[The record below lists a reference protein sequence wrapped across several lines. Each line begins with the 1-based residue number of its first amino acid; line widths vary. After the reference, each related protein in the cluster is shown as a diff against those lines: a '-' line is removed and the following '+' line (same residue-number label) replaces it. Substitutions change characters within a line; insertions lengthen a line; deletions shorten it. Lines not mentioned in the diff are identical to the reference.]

1 MLEKVEKKQTML
13 NGALVLMVATAIGS
27 IIGALYKLPLTALI
41 GEVGRGYFASAYQI
55 YVPIYA
61 ISMAGLPI
69 AVSKLVSE
77 YFASNR
83 YRDALNVR
91 KIASKMFIVSGVAGT
106 LLLMI
111 LAYPYSALICEK
123 PQTVWSILAIAP
135 SIFFCCIMS
144 PYRGYYEGSRNMVP
158 TAISEVIEN
167 VARLTIGLALSY
179 IVMHFGMKD
188 FATTKTVFGQAV
200 ETESQALS
208 ALYPVAAAAA
218 IMGVTIGTLIAFLFM
233 HIRFKV
239 RGTGVTRI
247 QYVNSLPAEPKSQ
260 IAKKIISLAIPM
272 VISSLVL
279 NISNLI
285 DASLIQKCLAIAIEK
300 DYNMIYNMYR
310 TSLEASGTLVEDTK
324 TYLYGCYFASQDLR
338 NIIPSITMSLGVSA
352 IPALSAAFALKDKK
366 AQKTTIESVLRITSI
381 IALPAGIGMGILSEP
396 ILTLFYGGSNS
407 QNLIPI
413 AAPIMA
419 VCNYATFFFAISSP
433 ITNMLQA
440 IGRADVPVKSL
451 LVGSVAKIIADIFLV
466 SNPKYNIN
474 GAVVGTLLCYILI
487 VAINL
492 ISLLRLAKTKINMVS
507 VFFKPLLCAALSGV
521 VGYMAYTGIE
531 HFFPVSDYSTRING
545 STISCVISVG
555 IIMVVYLISMLLI
568 RGLSEDDIKMLPK
581 GEKIAK
587 MLEKYKLLG

>member
-1 MLEKVEKKQTML
+1 MENVEKKQTML
-13 NGALVLMVATAIGS
+13 NGALILMIATAIGS

-61 ISMAGLPI
+61 ISMAGLPV

-83 YRDALNVR
+83 YRDALNVK
-91 KIASKMFIVSGVAGT
+91 KIAGKMFLITGVAGT

-123 PQTVWSILAIAP
+123 PQTVWSILSIAP
-135 SIFFCCIMS
+135 SIFFCCLMS
-144 PYRGYYEGSRNMVP
+144 TYRGYYEGSRNMVP
-158 TAISEVIEN
+158 TAISEIIEN

-179 IVMHFGMKD
+179 IVMYFGMKD
-188 FATTKTVFGQAV
+188 FHATKTVLGKAV

-208 ALYPVAAAAA
+208 TLYPVAAAAA
-218 IMGVTIGTLIAFLFM
+218 IMGVTIGTVLAFLFM
-233 HIRFKV
+233 HIRYKV
-239 RGTGVTRI
+239 KGNGVTRI
-247 QYVNSLPAEPKSQ
+247 QLVNSLPAQPKSQ
-260 IAKKIISLAIPM
+260 TAKKLISLAIPM

-285 DASLIQKCLAIAIEK
+285 DASLIQKCLAVALEK
-300 DYNMIYNMYR
+300 DYNMIYEMYK
-310 TSLEASGTLVEDTK
+310 TSLDASGTLVEDTK

-352 IPALSAAFALKDKK
+352 IPALSAAYALKDKK
-366 AQKTTIESVLRITSI
+366 TQKTTIESVLRITSI
-381 IALPAGIGMGILSEP
+381 IALPAGIGMGVLSEP

-419 VCNYATFFFAISSP
+419 VCNFATFFFAISSP
-433 ITNMLQA
+433 ITNMLQS
-440 IGRADVPVKSL
+440 IGRADIPVKSL
-451 LVGSVAKIIADIFLV
+451 LVGSVAKIVADIILV
-466 SNPKYNIN
+466 SNPKYNIK
-474 GAVVGTLLCYILI
+474 GAVVGTILCYVII
-487 VAINL
+487 VVINL
-492 ISLLRLAKTKINMVS
+492 AALLKFSKVRINFVS
-507 VFFKPLLCAALSGV
+507 VFFKPFVCAALSGV
-521 VGYMAYTGIE
+521 VGYMAYVGIE
-531 HFFPVSDYSTRING
+531 HFFPVSDFTRKING
-545 STISCVISVG
+545 STISCVISIG